1 MDSAISALVTDLYE
15 RGLDKRVMVIAHGEF
30 GRTPQ
35 INKDA
40 GRDHWPGAACVLFS
54 GGGIRVG
61 QMIGETD
68 PRAAYPVTHPY
79 SPGDVLSTVYHFLGI
94 DYRHQFHDQS
104 DRVFSV
110 LNEGQPIRELYS

>member
-1 MDSAISALVTDLYE
+1 LYA
-15 RGLDKRVMVIAHGEF
+15 RGLDQRVLVIANGEF
-30 GRTPQ
+30 GRTPL

-61 QMIGETD
+61 RMIGETD
-68 PRAAYPVTHPY
+68 RHGAYPITHPY

-94 DYRHQFHDQS
+94 DWHQEFHDHQQ
-104 DRVFSV
+104 RIFPV
-110 LNEGQPIRELYS
+110 LNEGQPIRELWS